1 MQAAQICLGN
11 YLALLRRAVYIA
23 FGRAWGFMPE
33 RAAGVR
39 RKLNVHGAGAQRGDP
54 KSGDPADWAGGH
66 GPQGDEIRIFNYARA
81 VRNIDPGA
89 VKRVR
94 PDTTPLPHKPRQR
107 GGRRR
112 RRPGRAIAP

>member
-1 MQAAQICLGN
+1 
-11 YLALLRRAVYIA
+11 
-23 FGRAWGFMPE
+23 MPE
-33 RAAGVR
+33 RRTGVR
-39 RKLNVHGAGAQRGDP
+39 RKLNVHGAGAQRSDP

-94 PDTTPLPHKPRQR
+94 PDTTPLPHKPPQR
-107 GGRRR
+107 GDRRR
-112 RRPGRAIAP
+112 RQPGGALPRGPARD